1 MTQKVGGIEFDV
13 DVDASGVATGRK
25 AITTDLSGIEGS
37 FNKVD
42 TSAKRLNQTSGK
54 TGKALGGLGKN
65 AGQAGVQL
73 QQFFGQIQGG
83 QSGLLALS
91 QQGADLG
98 IVLGRA
104 GLGAAVGI
112 AATALSFMIPTIR
125 DTKTSLE
132 KLEEIAEAVGKTF
145 ETAADGSDIFSESIQ
160 RLADRSEGL
169 ARVQIAQTIADLE
182 GQIAESASGIKEAA
196 DDIGGIKIGSGILDT
211 ITELGI
217 QLEDVPS
224 LFGDVSSEVDKLG
237 AGGVLAVRGVTERV
251 DQLATQFGITREQAL
266 NLQIALDDFGGNQTA
281 LGIATLANQVDQLGK
296 QVDPSNKKF
305 AKFTSSL
312 LPFFDA
318 TRTGVNRINLL
329 REALA
334 DLEGT
339 LGKNSKA
346 GKEAIKT
353 TNEQNQAAQRQIESL
368 NAQVIALQH
377 GAEAAEIYAA
387 TQRAVRDGTTEQLP
401 QVVALIQKK
410 YDLKAAQEA
419 STQAA
424 RDEAA
429 AFKEQEASYREFLQ
443 ALEEGEAINE
453 AKKQRIDGNIE
464 TIRQSLMTETELRS
478 QAFQTEL
485 EQMQEALENKRL
497 TQAQHDEM
505 VKAKAK
511 QFSDDMVS
519 IEQTRADKE
528 KAIEQAKNREKMNAV
543 AGVFGNLSSLMNT
556 ESKKLFKIGKIAALA
571 ETIVTGAANAQKAYA
586 GGLRISG
593 GNPAVG
599 AAFAATSL
607 AATAVQLQQI
617 KSAQFGSAGGGQSFQ
632 GGQVV
637 NNTSQ
642 QQPEQRNVSIALT
655 GSSFTGGD
663 IRTLIGQINEEL
675 GDGVTLN
682 TTGG

>member
-13 DVDASGVATGRK
+13 TVDANGVATGRK
-25 AITTDLSGIEGS
+25 AIATDLSGIEGS

-112 AATALSFMIPTIR
+112 AATALSFMIPIIR
-125 DTKTSLE
+125 DTQTSLE

-160 RLADRSEGL
+160 RLADRSESL

-182 GQIAESASGIKEAA
+182 GQIAESANGIKEAA
-196 DDIGGIKIGSGILDT
+196 DDIGGIRIGSGILDT

-224 LFGDVSSEVDKLG
+224 LFGDISSEVDKLG
-237 AGGVLAVRGVTERV
+237 AGGVLAVRGVTERI
-251 DQLATQFGITREQAL
+251 DQLATQFGITRDQAL
-266 NLQIALDDFGGNQTA
+266 NLQIALDDFGSNQGA
-281 LGIATLANQVDQLGK
+281 GGIAALRSQIEQLNNEVGA
-296 QVDPSNKKF
+296 DNKKF
-305 AKFTSSL
+305 VEFASSL

-318 TRTGVNRINLL
+318 TRTGVDRINLL
-329 REALA
+329 RQALS
-334 DLEGT
+334 DLDNT
-339 LGKNSKA
+339 LGENSEA
-346 GKEAIKT
+346 GKEASKAVD
-353 TNEQNQAAQRQIESL
+353 EQNQAAQRQIESL
-368 NAQVIALQH
+368 NAQVIAMQH

-401 QVVALIQKK
+401 EIVKLIQQK
-410 YDLKAAQEA
+410 YNLKAAQEA

-429 AFKEQEASYREFLQ
+429 AYKEQEASYREFLQ
-443 ALEEGEAINE
+443 ALEEGEAINA
-453 AKKQRIDGNIE
+453 AKMEQATSNLAVFE
-464 TIRQSLMTETELRS
+464 ESLMSEEQLRA
-478 QAFQTEL
+478 QAYTREL
-485 EQMQEALENKRL
+485 EQLKESAELIGMTKAEIRDLEK
-497 TQAQHDEM
+497 QKAQQHANELIAIEEDR
-505 VKAKAK
+505 AKAE
-511 QFSDDMVS
+511 QD
-519 IEQTRADKE
+519 IEDK
-528 KAIEQAKNREKMNAV
+528 KFKDKMNV
-543 AGVFGNLSSLMNT
+543 ASSMFGNLSSLMNT
-556 ESKKLFKIGKIAALA
+556 ESKKMFEIGKAAATAGAIIDGIAAVQGAYKTGSKIGGPPL
-571 ETIVTGAANAQKAYA
+571 
-586 GGLRISG
+586 
-593 GNPAVG
+593 G
-599 AAFAATSL
+599 AAFAATAAVATL
-607 AATAVQLQQI
+607 ANIKQI
-617 KSAQFGSAGGGQSFQ
+617 QSTQYGSKSAGQSYQ
-632 GGQVV
+632 GGQLTT
-637 NNTSQ
+637 NTNSQ
-642 QQPEQRNVSIALT
+642 SQPEQRNVSIALT